1 MLSLH
6 VCAANAAES
15 WIADSKGCKVYNPN
29 PLRGESITWD
39 GPCAGGYAEGEG
51 TLTWFRGGRANSSY
65 VGEMHGG
72 KMDGKG
78 RANYASGDRYEGEFY
93 LGRYD
98 GSGIYTFANGN
109 RYEGDFVAGSSTR
122 GGTLTLTDK
131 RQFKTDLVTGV
142 KWPSEFLAP
151 AALLV
156 LCFDSASVLRTMDL
170 VRSSGFPLEDERAFD
185 IVRIREAHRENV
197 MIGATSSEELV
208 SDPIP
213 GCHMVGVSYEHNDYV
228 FFRRY

>member
-1 MLSLH
+1 MARCCLAAALLSLP
-6 VCAANAAES
+6 VCAAHAAES
-15 WIADSKGCKVYNPN
+15 WIADSKGCRVYNPN

-39 GPCAGGYAEGEG
+39 GPCAGGYAEG
-51 TLTWFRGGRANSSY
+51 
-65 VGEMHGG
+65 
-72 KMDGKG
+72 
-78 RANYASGDRYEGEFY
+78 
-93 LGRYD
+93 
-98 GSGIYTFANGN
+98 
-109 RYEGDFVAGSSTR
+109 

-151 AALLV
+151 AVLLV

-185 IVRIREAHRENV
+185 VVRIREAHRENV
-197 MIGATSSEELV
+197 LIGATSSEELV

-228 FFRRY
+228 FFRRS